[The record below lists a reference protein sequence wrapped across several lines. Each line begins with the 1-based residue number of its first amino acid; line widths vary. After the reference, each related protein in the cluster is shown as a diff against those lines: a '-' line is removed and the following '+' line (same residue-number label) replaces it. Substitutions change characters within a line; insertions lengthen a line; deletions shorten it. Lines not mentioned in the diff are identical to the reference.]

1 MENRTIAAISTY
13 PGKSALGIIRV
24 SGRDT
29 FSIISKMVR
38 FSSGTPIDKISP
50 RTQHLAGLYDQF
62 DSLLDKPLITV
73 FKAPNSYTGEDMAEI
88 SCHGSLL
95 ILQSAMEALCH
106 FGAQSAL
113 PGEFTKRAF
122 LNNKMDLAQAE
133 AVADIIDADSK
144 VSLKLSLSQLE
155 GNESGAI
162 SALRAKIASLLS
174 LLELE
179 IDFAHEDTPKLD
191 SKLALSKLSLINTD
205 LGLLLN
211 NADLGIMI
219 KNGVR
224 CVIAGKPNAGKSSV
238 MNALLR
244 KNRAIV
250 TGLAGTT
257 RDVIEDRFE
266 LENIPVRLFDTAG
279 IRHAETQA
287 EKEGVHRAKSALKEA
302 DIILFIIDGSLPL
315 TNEDTDAFKE
325 AYGRPVIL
333 CINKSDLEQKITARD
348 AKSFLGAGEDINTIN
363 INCVKEDGIIPLTNA
378 LKNIIIGN
386 RHPALLEG
394 ILVANLRHK
403 QALLEARTAL
413 KDAGEAL
420 AKNLSYEFA
429 ASDIKRAADSLGSIT
444 GVISTDEILESIFSG
459 FCIGK

>member
-38 FSSGTPIDKISP
+38 FSSGMPISEIPP
-50 RTQHLAGLYDQF
+50 RTQYLAGLYDHF
-62 DSLLDKPLITV
+62 DSLLDKPLVTV

-88 SCHGSLL
+88 SCHGSIL

-144 VSLKLSLSQLE
+144 ASLKLSLSQLE

-162 SALRAKIASLLS
+162 TALREKISSLLS

-191 SKLALSKLSLINTD
+191 SKSALSKLSLINAD
-205 LGLLLN
+205 IGLLLK

-257 RDVIEDRFE
+257 RDVIEDRFD

-287 EKEGVHRAKSALKEA
+287 EKEGVHRAKTALKEA
-302 DIILFIIDGSLPL
+302 DIILFIVDGSLPL
-315 TNEDTDAFKE
+315 TNEDIDAFKE
-325 AYGRPVIL
+325 TFGRQVIL
-333 CINKSDLEQKITARD
+333 CINKSDLEQKIAAQD
-348 AKSFLGAGEDINTIN
+348 AKAFLGADDTTSAIS

-378 LKNIIIGN
+378 LKNIIIGSG
-386 RHPALLEG
+386 HPALLDG

-403 QALLEARTAL
+403 QALLEASTAL
-413 KDAGEAL
+413 KDAGDAL
-420 AKNLSYEFA
+420 AKNLSFEFA
-429 ASDIKRAADSLGSIT
+429 ASDIKRAAASLGSIT

>member
-29 FSIISKMVR
+29 FSIISKIVR
-38 FSSGTPIDKISP
+38 FSSGMPISEIPP
-50 RTQHLAGLYDQF
+50 RTQYLAGLYDHF
-62 DSLLDKPLITV
+62 DSLLDKPLVTV

-88 SCHGSLL
+88 SCHGSIL

-144 VSLKLSLSQLE
+144 TSLKLSLSQLE

-162 SALRAKIASLLS
+162 TALREKISSLLS

-191 SKLALSKLSLINTD
+191 SKSALSKLSLINAD
-205 LGLLLN
+205 IGLLLK

-257 RDVIEDRFE
+257 RDVIEDRFD

-287 EKEGVHRAKSALKEA
+287 EKEGVHRAKTALKEA
-302 DIILFIIDGSLPL
+302 DIILFIVDGSLPL
-315 TNEDTDAFKE
+315 TNEDIDAFKE
-325 AYGRPVIL
+325 TFGRQVIL
-333 CINKSDLEQKITARD
+333 CINKSDLEQKIAAQD
-348 AKSFLGAGEDINTIN
+348 AKAFLGADDTTSAIS

-378 LKNIIIGN
+378 LKNIIIGSG
-386 RHPALLEG
+386 HPALLDG
-394 ILVANLRHK
+394 ILVTNLRHK
-403 QALLEARTAL
+403 QALLEASTAL
-413 KDAGEAL
+413 KDAGDAL
-420 AKNLSYEFA
+420 AKNLSFEFA
-429 ASDIKRAADSLGSIT
+429 ASDIKRAAASLGSIT